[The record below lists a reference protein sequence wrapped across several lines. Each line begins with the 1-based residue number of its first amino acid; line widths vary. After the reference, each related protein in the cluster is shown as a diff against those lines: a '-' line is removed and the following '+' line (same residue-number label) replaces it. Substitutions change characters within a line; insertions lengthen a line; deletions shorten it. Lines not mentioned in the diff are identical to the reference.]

1 MTEVNNNEEGRWTL
15 LTNHGAAL
23 IHVAR
28 NPDST
33 IREVADAT
41 GISERAAA
49 RILRD
54 LRLGDYIVAT
64 RIGRRNAYHVNLEQD
79 LRHPVNQGWTVADL
93 LSGVVELDE
102 VAVEPRRRA

>member
-1 MTEVNNNEEGRWTL
+1 MTESTTDGSRWTF

-33 IREVADAT
+33 IREVADAA

-54 LRLGDYIVAT
+54 LRVGGYLVAT
-64 RIGRRNAYHVNLEQD
+64 RIGRRNAYHLDLERE

-93 LSGVVELDE
+93 LGGIVELDE
-102 VAVEPRRRA
+102 LARASRRTA

>member
-1 MTEVNNNEEGRWTL
+1 MTEATVDESRWTL

-28 NPDST
+28 HPDST

-54 LRLGDYIVAT
+54 LRLGGYLVAT
-64 RIGRRNAYHVNLEQD
+64 RIGRRNAYHINLDQE
-79 LRHPVNQGWTVADL
+79 LRHPVNQGWTLADL
-93 LSGVVELDE
+93 LGGVVELDD
-102 VAVEPRRRA
+102 VAVVPRQRA

>member
-1 MTEVNNNEEGRWTL
+1 MTEVSNEEGRWTL

-54 LRLGDYIVAT
+54 LRLGGYLVAT
-64 RIGRRNAYHVNLEQD
+64 RIGRRNAYHINLNQE
-79 LRHPVNQGWTVADL
+79 LRHPVNQGWTLADL
-93 LSGVVELDE
+93 LGGIVELED
-102 VAVEPRRRA
+102 VAVAPQRA

>member
-1 MTEVNNNEEGRWTL
+1 MPDDTPDSRWTL

-28 NPDST
+28 KPDAT

-41 GISERAAA
+41 AISERAAA

-54 LRLGDYIVAT
+54 LRLGGYLVAT
-64 RIGRRNAYHVNLEQD
+64 RIGRRNAYQLNLAQE
-79 LRHPVNQGWTVADL
+79 LRHPVNQGWTIADL
-93 LSGVVELDE
+93 LTGVVELDE
-102 VAVEPRRRA
+102 IRQAPRQRA

>member
-1 MTEVNNNEEGRWTL
+1 MTEANNEEGRWTL

-28 NPDST
+28 RPDST

-54 LRLGDYIVAT
+54 LRLGGYLVAT
-64 RIGRRNAYHVNLEQD
+64 RIGRRNAYHINLDQE
-79 LRHPVNQGWTVADL
+79 LRHPVNQGWTLADL
-93 LSGVVELDE
+93 LTGVVELEE
-102 VAVEPRRRA
+102 VAVAPQRA

>member
-1 MTEVNNNEEGRWTL
+1 MTDATAADSRWTL

-33 IREVADAT
+33 IREVAGAT

-54 LRLGDYIVAT
+54 LRLGGYLVAT
-64 RIGRRNAYHVNLEQD
+64 RIGRRNAYHVNLDQE
-79 LRHPVNQGWTVADL
+79 LRHPVNQGWTIADL
-93 LSGVVELDE
+93 LGGVVEIAE
-102 VAVEPRRRA
+102 VARAARQRA